1 MNFQNYWNHGT
12 IENKSPQGT
21 LNRDKIDNWVR
32 LTQAFV
38 EAAFNFKGVVA
49 RQDDTVRTYTTK
61 NMLDDLRGKGVI
73 TLPVKKFYMRRYK
86 ELNNEICR

>member
-1 MNFQNYWNHGT
+1 M
-12 IENKSPQGT
+12 
-21 LNRDKIDNWVR
+21 
-32 LTQAFV
+32 TQAFV
-38 EAAFNFKGVVA
+38 EAAFEHRGVVA
-49 RQDDTVRTYTTK
+49 REEDTVQTYTTK